1 MATKRMRL
9 DIALQYDYLVV
20 GISSQL
26 NDYRLGYN
34 LNQSLGIDLK
44 RLEDLPAYFEK
55 EKKIRQFPLF
65 TDNNNEN
72 FKVCFLIGC
81 INQGI
86 RLFPQLKY
94 FEYLFLY
101 ENPSPDWSEER
112 VLSAI
117 RKISNLQLAKKLSP
131 DEIKGITMVL
141 VDLEMHLHDIAQTN
155 KQELKP
161 VMGRSRF
168 GSNNQTT

>member
-26 NDYRLGYN
+26 NEHRLGFN
-34 LNQSLGIDLK
+34 LNQLLGIDLK

-55 EKKIRQFPLF
+55 EKKIYPFPLY

-81 INQGI
+81 VNQGL

-94 FEYLFLY
+94 YDYLFLY
-101 ENPSPDWSEER
+101 ENPSPDWNEER
-112 VLSAI
+112 VLTSI
-117 RKISNLQLAKKLSP
+117 RKINNVQLVKKLLP

-155 KQELKP
+155 KQEKK
-161 VMGRSRF
+161 S
-168 GSNNQTT
+168 SDD